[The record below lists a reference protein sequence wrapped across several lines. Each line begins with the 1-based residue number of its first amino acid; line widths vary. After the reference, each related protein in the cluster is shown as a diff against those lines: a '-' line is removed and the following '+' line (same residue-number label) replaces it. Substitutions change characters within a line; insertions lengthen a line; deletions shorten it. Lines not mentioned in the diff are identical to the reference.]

1 MRASRRRP
9 PTASSSSR
17 PASRPVAKRKRKGSG
32 LAQSMGGILAGFD
45 QQVFRTTPPP
55 HELVQKGTRLP
66 AVPADDGG
74 TLTIHLPGDATDD
87 EDRATPPDEPEPPVT
102 G

>member
-1 MRASRRRP
+1 M
-9 PTASSSSR
+9 
-17 PASRPVAKRKRKGSG
+17 AKRKRKGSG

-74 TLTIHLPGDATDD
+74 TLTIELPDDA
-87 EDRATPPDEPEPPVT
+87 EAADRAAPRTEPEPPVT